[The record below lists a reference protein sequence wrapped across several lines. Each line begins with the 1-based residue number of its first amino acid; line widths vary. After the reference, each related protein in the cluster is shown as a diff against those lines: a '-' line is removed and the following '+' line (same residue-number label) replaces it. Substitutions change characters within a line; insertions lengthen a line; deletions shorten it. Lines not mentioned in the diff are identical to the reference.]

1 KSQNLP
7 PLGNEN
13 SKFNTQNYCAI
24 EKSQNLPPLGNENSK
39 FDTQNYCAIEKSQ
52 VLPPLGNENS
62 KFNTQNYCA
71 IEKSQVLPP
80 LGNRNSKFDTQN
92 YCAIE
97 NSQNLPPV
105 GNENSKFDTQNYCA
119 IENSQNLP
127 SLGNEKDL
135 IILTQCPTNWND
147 LRIWFRRAINQQKKL
162 AIAYSQPSIIPPT
175 EIWQKLLGIAKYLSR
190 TGQPVTRYQL
200 LKKLSIADGTLKLG
214 IKGIQ
219 YFGFNVKYKDRY
231 FYIIE
236 NKTKN
241 QQSETLSKIIG
252 KFLAAVSEEQFRQ
265 KYFCEV
271 PLKTIEA
278 IAAQTILEDTNTSI
292 PF

>member
-1 KSQNLP
+1 SQVLP
-7 PLGNEN
+7 PAGNEN
-13 SKFNTQNYCAI
+13 LKFNTQNYCAI
-24 EKSQNLPPLGNENSK
+24 EKSQNLPPE
-39 FDTQNYCAIEKSQ
+39 
-52 VLPPLGNENS
+52 
-62 KFNTQNYCA
+62 
-71 IEKSQVLPP
+71 
-80 LGNRNSKFDTQN
+80 
-92 YCAIE
+92 
-97 NSQNLPPV
+97 
-105 GNENSKFDTQNYCA
+105 
-119 IENSQNLP
+119 
-127 SLGNEKDL
+127 NEKDL

-200 LKKLSIADGTLKLG
+200 LKKLSISDPTLKLG
-214 IKGIQ
+214 FKSIQ

-241 QQSETLSKIIG
+241 QQSESLSQIIG